1 MRSIARPVRRNI
13 RRRAALA
20 ALTAV
25 LAVVPLATPASAS
38 PAVAASAAAANSAPV
53 GSVERL
59 REGDAGVYVRGWGY
73 DPDTAKPVRVHISL
87 DHKRLASVPANL
99 PRPGIAKQHPGHG
112 KNLGFHLMAAVPA
125 GKHLICVNLVDYPSH
140 EATQLLCRTV
150 NFVFNPIGKV
160 TAVTQSPG
168 HLTATGWAL
177 DDNDPATA
185 RAVYVRVDGTRVAT
199 TTANLPVQNF
209 GSTHPRAGDNH
220 GFSVTFPIAEGTHR
234 VCFHASN
241 IGAGASVDIACVV
254 RTVNFSPTGK
264 VTALAQAPGAVVVTG
279 YATDPDST
287 ATTTVTVLLQQSHGK
302 YKTLGTLPAN
312 DATGPKPGY
321 SFTGRLA
328 LPGPKF
334 RPGDRTVCVRAKNIG
349 RYGRDTVVGCATKEM
364 DWNPTV
370 RLGTLTQRSPGAQVT
385 GWAIDPDTNAPI
397 SVHIY
402 GDGTKLATVTAGDP
416 ATKHSGHH
424 YTATIP
430 LSDGKHTVC
439 VSAVNVRFGTGD
451 SPQACKSI
459 TLAFEPYGKYETVTR
474 AKGSSDLV
482 ATGWAIDPDSN
493 TRPVPVQVS
502 VDGGKPVTGKANLP
516 RPDVAKQHPGTGKNH
531 GFAVTAPAG
540 SGEHRVCVTA
550 LNILGGSGKVN
561 LGCKVIN
568 AVHPKPAS
576 APRAVTAIAGYGGA
590 RIVWSAPT
598 SDGGAPWTGYTV
610 RALPNG
616 PTMQVGANVDTATLL
631 GLKPSTKYT
640 FSVVANNVA
649 GASAAGVSAAV
660 TTQKQPPAQTSPAPI
675 STSRYVRNI
684 TSASKSNLAMM
695 RNEGAADAKANP
707 SGHGYLIVLDIGGQD
722 ESRQGVILTAGI
734 RFISYAA
741 LVANLNAYVAG
752 YASRQKPSAPVT
764 FAIATNNDID
774 VSKSSGANFANSVI
788 DPVARYAKHYPG
800 ITIAG
805 SDDMEPGFRASYRQ
819 TSAWLTG
826 FLHATQAPF
835 VFTGSADGCAWTL
848 PGRSC
853 NNGWTMRGL
862 YHLSG
867 GASPIRIIGL
877 PQVYNDTMA
886 QQWRF
891 ISLTGVDAKQPR
903 IDFGGALTEWTACH
917 QAHSCGSLTGNNAWK
932 VMWQQLR
939 AEPKLRPSSLPYS
952 TDLRIDS

>member
-1 MRSIARPVRRNI
+1 M
-13 RRRAALA
+13 
-20 ALTAV
+20 
-25 LAVVPLATPASAS
+25 LAVAGLATPAN
-38 PAVAASAAAANSAPV
+38 AATANHAPV
-53 GSVERL
+53 GHVNAI
-59 REGDAGVYVRGWGY
+59 REGEAGIYVRGWGY
-73 DPDTAKPVRVHISL
+73 DPDTTKPARVHISL
-87 DHKRLASVPANL
+87 DHKRLATVPANL
-99 PRPGIAKQHPGHG
+99 PRPGVARKHPGHG
-112 KNLGFHLMAAVPA
+112 VNLGFHLMTAVPA
-125 GKHLICVNLVDYPSH
+125 GRHLVCVNLVDYPSH
-140 EATQLLCRTV
+140 DAKQLACKTV

-160 TAVTQSPG
+160 SSFTQTPG
-168 HLTATGWAL
+168 NLTVTGWAL
-177 DDNDPATA
+177 DENDPTSA
-185 RAVYVRVDGTRVAT
+185 RVVHVRVDGTRVAT
-199 TTANLPVQNF
+199 TTANLPISNF

-220 GFSVTFPIAEGTHR
+220 GFSVTFPIAEGTHQI
-234 VCFHASN
+234 CFHVSN
-241 IGAGASVDIACVV
+241 VGLGTSVDVACVT
-254 RTVNFSPTGK
+254 RTVSYSPSGK
-264 VTALAQAPGAVVVTG
+264 ITRLTQAPGAVVVTG
-279 YATDPDST
+279 YATDPDTT
-287 ATTTVTVLLQQSHGK
+287 ATTKVTVLLQQSHGK

-312 DATGPKPGY
+312 GATGPKPGY
-321 SFTGRLA
+321 SFTGQVA
-328 LPGPKF
+328 LPGPRF
-334 RPGDRTVCVRAKNIG
+334 RPGNRTVCVRAKNLG
-349 RYGRDTVVGCATKEM
+349 SYGEDRIISCATKLLN
-364 DWNPTV
+364 WNPTAAIS
-370 RLGTLTQRSPGAQVT
+370 TLTQHSPGARIT
-385 GWAIDPDTNAPI
+385 GWASDPDTTAPI
-397 SVHIY
+397 AVNVY
-402 GDGTKLATVTAGDP
+402 GDGKKLATVQANGAG
-416 ATKHSGHH
+416 ATHNGHN

-430 LSDGKHTVC
+430 LTDGKHTVC
-439 VSAVNVRFGTGD
+439 VIAVNVQFGSGN
-451 SPQACKSI
+451 SAKVCKPV
-459 TLAFEPYGKYETVTR
+459 TLAFEPYGKFETVTR
-474 AKGSSDLV
+474 AKGSSNVV
-482 ATGWAIDPDSN
+482 ATGWAIDPDSK
-493 TRPVPVQVS
+493 TQPVPIQVS

-531 GFAVTAPAG
+531 GFAITVPANA
-540 SGEHRVCVTA
+540 GEHKVCVAA
-550 LNILGGSGKVN
+550 LNILGGSGKVS
-561 LGCKVIN
+561 LHCLVIN

-576 APRAVTAIAGYGGA
+576 APGSVTAIAGYGGA

-610 RALPNG
+610 RTLPKG
-616 PTMQVGANVDTATLL
+616 PSIHVGPRVDTATLL
-631 GLKPSTKYT
+631 GLKPNTKYS

-649 GASAAGVSAAV
+649 GASPAGVSTAV
-660 TTQKQPPAQTSPAPI
+660 RTQKQPPAQTTPAPI

-684 TSASKSNLAMM
+684 TSASKSNLTMM

-722 ESRQGVILTAGI
+722 ESRHGVILTAGI
-734 RFISYAA
+734 RFISYAD

-788 DPVARYAKHYPG
+788 DPVAGFAKRYPG

-805 SDDMEPGFRASYRQ
+805 SDDMEPGFRASYKQ
-819 TSAWLTG
+819 TSAWLAG
-826 FLHATQAPF
+826 FLHATHAPF

-867 GASPIRIIGL
+867 GAAPIRIIGL

-886 QQWRF
+886 QQWRY